1 MVIDDVKL
9 LLALPARRART
20 SNSCPTKGGSSSAE
34 SGALRAQTA
43 SRHYWTPGCAAE
55 ARCVREWQDLMC
67 SFSHIVAV
75 AATRRRPPPRRH
87 NTPPAVALCT
97 VESPRAALRAS
108 VWTFLC
114 FPTSHLRCPI
124 GGGFG
129 GSVITCGIRTQGG
142 GMCSGRPVHCPKPKF
157 EAQSAGV
164 AGDP

>member
-1 MVIDDVKL
+1 MVIDDVKP

-75 AATRRRPPPRRH
+75 AAARRQPSPRRH
-87 NTPPAVALCT
+87 NTTPAAALCT

-108 VWTFLC
+108 CVSVFVLPRSPPPMPDRRGFRRFC
-114 FPTSHLRCPI
+114 HHL
-124 GGGFG
+124 
-129 GSVITCGIRTQGG
+129 
-142 GMCSGRPVHCPKPKF
+142 
-157 EAQSAGV
+157 
-164 AGDP
+164 